1 MYYHADVD
9 GRLKQGG
16 LFSLDGIHPTA
27 IGHGLMAYEFLK
39 VMNEAGVVS
48 DTNLDWRT
56 IFAND
61 TLYTQPIALMQEL
74 YGKDD
79 LAKHIVKLIKLF
91 KD

>member
-1 MYYHADVD
+1 
-9 GRLKQGG
+9 
-16 LFSLDGIHPTA
+16 
-27 IGHGLMAYEFLK
+27 MAYEFLK